1 MLITKFTT
9 EIERLKAENGH
20 LLHSRDSVTAFYQ
33 QEFNNLWQK
42 YKVYSGDDEQQTH
55 EDHSRITEAQETK
68 EELREMTEELKIWIE
83 TVRTEEIKALQDKLS
98 LALTKEAPVNV
109 PKPRK
114 SNYGSLTSQREP
126 SEKVI

>member
-1 MLITKFTT
+1 
-9 EIERLKAENGH
+9 
-20 LLHSRDSVTAFYQ
+20 
-33 QEFNNLWQK
+33 
-42 YKVYSGDDEQQTH
+42 
-55 EDHSRITEAQETK
+55 
-68 EELREMTEELKIWIE
+68 MTEELKIWIE